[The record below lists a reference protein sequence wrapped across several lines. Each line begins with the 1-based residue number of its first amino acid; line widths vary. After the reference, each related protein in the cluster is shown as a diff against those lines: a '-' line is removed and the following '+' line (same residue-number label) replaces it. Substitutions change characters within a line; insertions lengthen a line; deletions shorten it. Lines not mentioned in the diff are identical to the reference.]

1 MSTSL
6 QDVPDNPLETRSAPP
21 APTRER
27 KVASYRIE
35 TDLARR
41 VKIYAAMYDLNDY
54 DVVERALTEYLDRHP
69 RGPSIG

>member
-6 QDVPDNPLETRSAPP
+6 QVEHRAAPSPRPGAPP
-21 APTRER
+21 ATRER

-35 TDLARR
+35 TELARR

-54 DVVERALTEYLDRHP
+54 EVVERALTEYLDRHP
-69 RGPSIG
+69 RGPVIG